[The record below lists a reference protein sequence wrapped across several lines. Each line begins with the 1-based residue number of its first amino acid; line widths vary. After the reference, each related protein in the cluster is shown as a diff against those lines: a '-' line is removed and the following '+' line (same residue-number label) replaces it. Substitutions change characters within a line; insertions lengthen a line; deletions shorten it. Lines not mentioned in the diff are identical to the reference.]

1 MHSIRSLLLVTG
13 AILGFAVLAPPA
25 TQAAAPVFG
34 PFTVDKECGPSTGFT
49 GLIPSICKITASS
62 VAALV
67 GAKVTYYGPTIN
79 AQFVSSTVVL
89 DAADGT
95 ASGYCMVDRL
105 PAPAVGM
112 CAFHAGTGS
121 LAGFQAVV
129 NVTFVPGGVGVNKF
143 HWEGIESP

>member
-1 MHSIRSLLLVTG
+1 MRPIHG
-13 AILGFAVLAPPA
+13 HY
-25 TQAAAPVFG
+25 
-34 PFTVDKECGPSTGFT
+34 
-49 GLIPSICKITASS
+49 GLIPSICNITASS

-89 DAADGT
+89 DAAGGT

-121 LAGFQAVV
+121 LAAFQAVV
-129 NVTFVPGGVGVNKF
+129 KVTFVPGGVGVNKF
-143 HWEGIESP
+143 HWEGIETP